1 MTYTYKLARRLS
13 IARHFAMLHVLILA
27 AACAGDTT
35 EPELPAFPN
44 SPSAPAAP
52 NGFRVL
58 PGTVT
63 IETEQQIRFR
73 GELRTVRGHVS
84 SPQLS
89 WEASGGTIDSLG
101 YFSATTPGTY
111 RIVGRR
117 FGHGRVAPHR
127 PDTSVVVVVRR
138 VPGVTRVRVTP
149 RQPTV
154 AGGETLAFTA
164 EGRLPGGEKATIG
177 VTWAAT
183 GGTIDPAG
191 VYQAGNIPGTYRVM
205 AENVAG
211 TLADTVPVQVTAP
224 TVSDTLT
231 EQPEPEPDPTPDPEP
246 DPVPSVVKVVLRPA
260 TVLLATNAT
269 YQFAAFGRTS
279 AGDSVGID
287 VLFQATGGS
296 ITQSGLYTAGQIG
309 GTYRVTAT
317 AGSLADTAVVTL
329 SATSG
334 GGTEPPPPMPGTGIP
349 FGPSGGMLGITTDVA
364 PFTLAI
370 QGVSPSN
377 IQSYLSK
384 ARDAKMS
391 LLLNM
396 TGGHH
401 DKYLTDGKF
410 DYTKWVAAMDAYK
423 SSAIRQAIAE
433 AVADR
438 TIVGASVMDEPHV
451 SGGGDGNTWGPKG
464 TMTKAVVDR
473 MCGYAKSLFPT
484 LPVGVA
490 HRHDAFE
497 PEKSYQ
503 VCEFFISQYSSRH
516 GSVTAFRD
524 EALALARRD
533 GHTVVFGINILNGG
547 TQDRDGIWDCAGTGG
562 KGTYAPN
569 CRMTPQQIR
578 EYGTALGPA
587 GCGLTMWRYD
597 GSFMTNPENRRA
609 FYDVAG
615 RLATVLRKECR
626 R

>member
-1 MTYTYKLARRLS
+1 
-13 IARHFAMLHVLILA
+13 MLPVLILV

-35 EPELPAFPN
+35 EPEVPALPN
-44 SPSAPAAP
+44 TPSAPAAP

-58 PGTVT
+58 PGTVI

-73 GELRTVRGHVS
+73 GELRTVRGHIS
-84 SPQLS
+84 SPRLS

-101 YFSATTPGTY
+101 NFSATAPGTY

-117 FGHGRVAPHR
+117 FAHGRVASYR
-127 PDTSVVVVVRR
+127 PDTSVVVVIRR

-154 AGGETLAFTA
+154 VAGETIGFTA
-164 EGRLPGGEKATIG
+164 EGRIPGGEKVPIG
-177 VTWAAT
+177 VTWTAT

-191 VYQAGNIPGTYRVM
+191 VYRAGHLPGSYQVI

-211 TLADTVPVQVTAP
+211 NLADTVRVQVTAP
-224 TVSDTLT
+224 TLPDTTL
-231 EQPEPEPDPTPDPEP
+231 EQPVPTPGPEPTPEPEPEP
-246 DPVPSVVKVVLRPA
+246 SQPVVRVVLRPS
-260 TVLLATNAT
+260 TVLHATNAT
-269 YQFAAFGRTS
+269 HQYAAFGRTS
-279 AGDSVGID
+279 VGDSVS
-287 VLFQATGGS
+287 VAVVFQATGGS
-296 ITQSGLYTAGQIG
+296 ITQGGLYTAGQTA
-309 GTYRVTAT
+309 GTYRVTA
-317 AGSLADTAVVTL
+317 ASGGLADTTVVTL

-334 GGTEPPPPMPGTGIP
+334 GGTAPPTSTTGTGIP
-349 FGPSGGMLGITTDVA
+349 FGPSGGMLSLTTDVA

-370 QGVSPSN
+370 QGVTPSN

-384 ARDAKMS
+384 ARVAKAS

-401 DKYLTDGKF
+401 DKYLTGGKF
-410 DYTKWVAAMDAYK
+410 DYSKWVAAMDAYN
-423 SSAIRQAIAE
+423 SPTIRQVIAE
-433 AVADR
+433 AVADG

-451 SGGGDGNTWGPKG
+451 SGGGDGNTWGPEG
-464 TMTKAVVDR
+464 TMTKTVVDR

-497 PEKSYQ
+497 PEKSYR

-524 EALALARRD
+524 AALALAKRD

-547 TQDRDGIWDCAGTGG
+547 TQDRDGTWDCAGTGG

-578 EYGTALGPA
+578 DYGMALGPA

-597 GSFMTNPENRRA
+597 GSFMANPDNRRA
-609 FYDVAG
+609 FDEVAG
-615 RLATVLRKECR
+615 RLATAPGKACR